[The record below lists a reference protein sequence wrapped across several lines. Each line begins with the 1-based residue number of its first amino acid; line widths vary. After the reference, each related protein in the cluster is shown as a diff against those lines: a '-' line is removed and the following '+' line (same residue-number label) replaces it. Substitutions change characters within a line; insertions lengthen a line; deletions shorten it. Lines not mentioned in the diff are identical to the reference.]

1 MPKGQFISKMEEL
14 FRSSLEALS
23 LNKTR
28 TALATLGIIIGIAAV
43 ITLMSLG
50 QASQKAVESQIQ
62 SLGSNLLTVISGSF
76 RPGDFRSASGTA
88 TTLTLD
94 DAKAII
100 SSGKVTGVKNVS
112 AEIQRREAVS
122 AGRKSS
128 NTAVVGVLPSYKEI
142 RSVAMEAGN
151 FLSEGDNT
159 SQAKVA
165 ILGPTTASDLFGS
178 TQGAVGKS
186 IRINKVAFT
195 VIGVMTSKGGSGF
208 GGNQDD
214 TILIPLTTAQKQL
227 FGVTYVGS
235 VSIEVADAKEM
246 DSVRDQVGYLLI
258 SRHKISDPANA
269 DFTIFS
275 QADVLSTINQVTG
288 TFTALLSGIAAISLL
303 VGGIGIMNIMLVTVV
318 ERTREIGLRKALG
331 ATKKAVISQFLI
343 ESAILTIVGG
353 ILGMILGSA
362 LSFVISKFIN
372 LPFTLSPTSVLLA
385 VGVSGGIGIIFGW
398 YPARKAAN
406 LEPIEALRYE

>member
-1 MPKGQFISKMEEL
+1 MEEL
-14 FRSSLEALS
+14 FKTSLEALS

-28 TALATLGIIIGIAAV
+28 TALATLGIVIGIAAV

-94 DAKAII
+94 DAKAIVN
-100 SSGKVTGVKNVS
+100 SGKVTGVRNVS
-112 AEIQRREAVS
+112 AEIQRREAVT
-122 AGRKSS
+122 AGRKST
-128 NTAVVGVLPSYKEI
+128 NTAVVGVLPNYREVRNVTLESGTFI
-142 RSVAMEAGN
+142 SEA
-151 FLSEGDNT
+151 DNG
-159 SQAKVA
+159 SLAKVA
-165 ILGPTTASDLFGS
+165 VLGPTTASNLFGD
-178 TQGAVGKS
+178 TGNAVGKS
-186 IRINKVAFT
+186 IRINKVAFK
-195 VIGVMTSKGGSGF
+195 VIGVITPKGGAGF

-214 TILIPLTTAQKQL
+214 TILIPLSTAQKQL

-235 VSIEVADAKEM
+235 VSIEVADPKQM
-246 DSVRDQVGYLLI
+246 DAVRDQIGYLLI
-258 SRHKISDPANA
+258 ARHKISDPANA

-343 ESAILTIVGG
+343 ESAILTIAGG
-353 ILGMILGSA
+353 ILGMILGTA
-362 LSFVISKFIN
+362 LSFIISKLIN
-372 LPFTLSPTSVLLA
+372 LPFTLSPVSVLLA
-385 VGVSGGIGIIFGW
+385 VGVSGAIGIIFGW
-398 YPARKAAN
+398 YPARKAAQ
-406 LEPIEALRYE
+406 LQPIEALRYE

>member
-1 MPKGQFISKMEEL
+1 MEFKEL
-14 FRSSLEALS
+14 VTSSFEALS

-43 ITLMSLG
+43 ITLISLG

-88 TTLTLD
+88 TTLNLD

-100 SSGKVTGVKNVS
+100 SSEKISGIKNVS
-112 AEIQRREAVS
+112 AEIQRREAVT
-122 AGRKSS
+122 AGRKST
-128 NTAVVGVLPSYKEI
+128 NTTVIGVLPAYKEI
-142 RSVAMEAGN
+142 HSTELGSGGFITESDNSA
-151 FLSEGDNT
+151 LS
-159 SQAKVA
+159 KVA
-165 ILGPTTASDLFGS
+165 VLGPTTANDLFGDS
-178 TQGAVGKS
+178 SAIGKS
-186 IRINKVAFT
+186 IRINKIAFT
-195 VIGVMTSKGGSGF
+195 VIGVMTSKGGAGF

-214 TILIPLTTAQKQL
+214 TILIPLSTAQKQL

-235 VSIEVADAKEM
+235 VSIEVADAKQM
-246 DSVRDQVGYLLI
+246 DAVRDEVGYLLL

-275 QADVLSTINQVTG
+275 QQDVLSTISQVTG

-331 ATKKAVISQFLI
+331 ATKKAVVSQFLI
-343 ESAILTIVGG
+343 ESVILTIAGG
-353 ILGMILGSA
+353 LIGMILGTT
-362 LSFVISKFIN
+362 LSFIISKVIN
-372 LPFTLSPTSVLLA
+372 LPFVLNLGSIALA
-385 VGVSGGIGIIFGW
+385 IGVSGGIGILFGW

-406 LEPIEALRYE
+406 LQPIEALRYE

>member
-1 MPKGQFISKMEEL
+1 MEFSETL
-14 FRSSLEALS
+14 TSSFEALGV
-23 LNKTR
+23 NKTR

-43 ITLMSLG
+43 ITLLSLG

-76 RPGDFRSASGTA
+76 RPGDFRSASGTS

-100 SSGKVTGVKNVS
+100 NSGKVTGVKNVS
-112 AEIQRREAVS
+112 AEIQRREAVT
-122 AGRKSS
+122 AGRKST
-128 NTAVVGVLPSYKEI
+128 NTTVIGVLPSYKDVRNVELD
-142 RSVAMEAGN
+142 SGN
-151 FLSEGDNT
+151 FISESDN
-159 SQAKVA
+159 SSLAKVA
-165 ILGPTTASDLFGS
+165 VLGPTTASDLFGS
-178 TQGAVGKS
+178 TQAAPGKQ
-186 IRINKVAFT
+186 IRINKVGFT
-195 VIGVMTSKGGSGF
+195 VIGVMKSKGGSSIS
-208 GGNQDD
+208 GNEDD
-214 TILIPLTTAQKQL
+214 TILIPLSTAQKQL

-235 VSIEVADAKEM
+235 VSVEVADAKQMEA
-246 DSVRDQVGYLLI
+246 VRDQIGYLLI
-258 SRHKISDPANA
+258 SRHKISDPTNA

-275 QADVLSTINQVTG
+275 QQDLLSTVSQVTG

-331 ATKKAVISQFLI
+331 ATKKAVVSQFLI
-343 ESAILTIVGG
+343 ESVILTVAGG
-353 ILGMILGSA
+353 ILGMILGTL
-362 LSFVISKFIN
+362 LSFIISSLIN
-372 LPFTLSPTSVLLA
+372 VPFTINIVSVLLA

-406 LEPIEALRYE
+406 LQPIEALRYE